1 MKKDPIFEQKKSRAF
16 AIMAGKGMW
25 HSLYAPPCH
34 VFLWRLGLRVA
45 PPPFAPFLTNF
56 LSFTGVYTPFWGLV
70 MWIVHWREL
79 DTSPST
85 AAALALAAGI
95 AFGLSTAALEL
106 WRSKANHLP
115 PWRQV

>member
-1 MKKDPIFEQKKSRAF
+1 
-16 AIMAGKGMW
+16 
-25 HSLYAPPCH
+25 
-34 VFLWRLGLRVA
+34 
-45 PPPFAPFLTNF
+45 
-56 LSFTGVYTPFWGLV
+56 

-85 AAALALAAGI
+85 AVAVALAAGI
-95 AFGLSTAALEL
+95 AFGLGTAALEL

>member
-16 AIMAGKGMW
+16 AIMARKGMW
-25 HSLYAPPCH
+25 RSLYAPPCH
-34 VFLWRLGLRVA
+34 VFLWSLGLRVA

-70 MWIVHWREL
+70 MWIVYWKEL

-95 AFGLSTAALEL
+95 AFGLGTAALEL